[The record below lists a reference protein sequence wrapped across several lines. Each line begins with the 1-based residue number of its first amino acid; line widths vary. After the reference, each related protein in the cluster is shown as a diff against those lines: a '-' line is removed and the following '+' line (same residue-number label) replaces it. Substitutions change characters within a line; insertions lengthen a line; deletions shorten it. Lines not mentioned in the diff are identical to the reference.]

1 MTRCAGE
8 SHRLGRLVR
17 ATALLGLVGCSPA
30 AATLPPPAEPA
41 PNAAAPEPEQNA
53 TAPKGNTRPVT
64 DRERHAIDEL
74 MEAAQRIRGL
84 RFERDVPVLV
94 QDPTAIMAY
103 VETQID
109 AKELERSR
117 MVYVAL
123 GLLSPKLDVRSLLL
137 RLMGEQIVGY
147 YDLDRGYLV
156 VRDDVMRAFGGA
168 RTAAP
173 VDLAEAK
180 VVLVHELVHAL
191 QDQRLGLSAR
201 MDEKRDSDGD
211 SALRSLVEGD
221 ATLAM
226 IAYSLQGESVP
237 LSDLTTDPARVR
249 NLSEFVRS
257 SPLAGSELGSAP
269 AIVREPL
276 LSSYVDG
283 LTFVANLHG
292 DGGFSRIN
300 RVHADP
306 PQSTEQVLHPER
318 FVHHD
323 APQSLRL
330 KDAGTALGSQYAL
343 WHEDTLGELEMRIY
357 FAQGST
363 DSIAARAAQGWG
375 GDRLYAYRSAAGQM
389 AVVWLTTWDKQ
400 LEADEAQTAAEH
412 VLVPAHATDFVA
424 RSGTALLIAR
434 GIPTELQEG
443 LRERFAAWGKAH
455 DTAPS
460 GTD

>member
-1 MTRCAGE
+1 
-8 SHRLGRLVR
+8 V
-17 ATALLGLVGCSPA
+17 TALLGLFACSPA
-30 AATLPPPAEPA
+30 AATLPPPAKPA
-41 PNAAAPEPEQNA
+41 PITLARETAQKAE
-53 TAPKGNTRPVT
+53 APKGNTRPVT
-64 DRERHAIDEL
+64 DRERHAIDAL
-74 MEAAQRIRGL
+74 MQAAQRIRGL
-84 RFERDVPVLV
+84 RFLHDVPVLV

-109 AKELERSR
+109 AEELERSR

-147 YDLDRGYLV
+147 YDLDHGSLV

-168 RTAAP
+168 RTAAR
-173 VDLAEAK
+173 VDLAEAR

-211 SALRSLVEGD
+211 SALRSLIEGD

-306 PQSTEQVLHPER
+306 PQSTEQILHPER

-323 APQSLRL
+323 APQRLRL
-330 KDAGTALGSQYAL
+330 RGAGKALGEQYTL

-357 FAQGST
+357 FAQAST
-363 DSIAARAAQGWG
+363 EPQAARAAQGWG
-375 GDRLYAYRSAAGQM
+375 GDRLYAFRSATGQM
-389 AVVWLTTWDKQ
+389 AVVWLSTWDTSR
-400 LEADEAQTAAEH
+400 EADEAQAAAEQVH
-412 VLVPAHATDFVA
+412 VSAPAGALVE

-434 GIPTELQEG
+434 GIPTELQAA
-443 LRERFAAWGKAH
+443 LRTQFTSWANAH
-455 DTAPS
+455 DAAPT
-460 GTD
+460 GAD